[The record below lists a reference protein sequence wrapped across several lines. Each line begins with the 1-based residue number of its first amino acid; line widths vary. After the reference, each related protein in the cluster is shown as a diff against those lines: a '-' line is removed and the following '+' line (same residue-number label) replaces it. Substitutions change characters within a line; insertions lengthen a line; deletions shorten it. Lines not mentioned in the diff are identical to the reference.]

1 MRCSAMHNVQSNNI
15 SYYRMSD
22 GNKSVS
28 IESIPV
34 SSLMSKNVKTQ
45 TSDQNIRAVCRIMH
59 ENNIGSVVIVNHGR
73 DHTNGN
79 NTDNKPV
86 GIITERDIVRIIGR
100 LEPSLFVVPVHEL
113 MSKPLITISPN
124 NSVREAMHT
133 MQAKN
138 IRRIVVVEKEGK
150 DNNND
155 KMVGIITDKDIF
167 RAIMENQSLIP
178 SILNDE
184 LLTQHKPVYEQFS
197 EYWFG
202 DILHKR

>member
-1 MRCSAMHNVQSNNI
+1 
-15 SYYRMSD
+15 MSD
-22 GNKSVS
+22 GNKGVS

-100 LEPSLFVVPVHEL
+100 LEPSLFVVPVHE
-113 MSKPLITISPN
+113 
-124 NSVREAMHT
+124 
-133 MQAKN
+133 
-138 IRRIVVVEKEGK
+138 
-150 DNNND
+150 
-155 KMVGIITDKDIF
+155 
-167 RAIMENQSLIP
+167 
-178 SILNDE
+178 
-184 LLTQHKPVYEQFS
+184 
-197 EYWFG
+197 
-202 DILHKR
+202 

>member
-1 MRCSAMHNVQSNNI
+1 
-15 SYYRMSD
+15 MSD

-28 IESIPV
+28 IELIPV

-202 DILHKR
+202 DILHRR

>member
-1 MRCSAMHNVQSNNI
+1 MHNVQSNNI

-167 RAIMENQSLIP
+167 RAIMKNQSLIP

>member
-1 MRCSAMHNVQSNNI
+1 MHNVQSNNI

-79 NTDNKPV
+79 NTDNKTV

>member
-1 MRCSAMHNVQSNNI
+1 MHNVQSNNI

-22 GNKSVS
+22 GNKSMS

-86 GIITERDIVRIIGR
+86 GIITERDIVRIIGT
-100 LEPSLFVVPVHEL
+100 LEPSLLVVPVHEL

-124 NSVREAMHT
+124 NSVKEAMLT

-150 DNNND
+150 DNNNNNNNN

>member
-1 MRCSAMHNVQSNNI
+1 MHNVQSNNI

-150 DNNND
+150 DNNNND

-167 RAIMENQSLIP
+167 RAIMENQSLIH

>member
-1 MRCSAMHNVQSNNI
+1 MHNVQSNNI

-138 IRRIVVVEKEGK
+138 IRRIGVVEKEGK

>member
-1 MRCSAMHNVQSNNI
+1 MHNVQSNNI
-15 SYYRMSD
+15 SSYRMSD

-138 IRRIVVVEKEGK
+138 IRRIVVVEKERK

-167 RAIMENQSLIP
+167 RAIMENQNLIP